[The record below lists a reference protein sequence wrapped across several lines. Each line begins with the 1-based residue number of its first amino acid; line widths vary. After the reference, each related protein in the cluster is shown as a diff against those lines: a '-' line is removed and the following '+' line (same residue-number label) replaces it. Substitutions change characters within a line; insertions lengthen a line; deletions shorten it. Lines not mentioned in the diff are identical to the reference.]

1 MDGIKLYLIIRE
13 LQVAPERIIAFLKK
27 NGHGESITGTGADA
41 EVTDNAYQALRAHF
55 GRGRDRSKPSANR
68 PTNRPTTS
76 AGPSSRYKHSS
87 DVLTS
92 TSGSPNASTS
102 LKEKALQYL
111 RQGLDTPAATFRDG
125 QWEAIRDVVQDSK
138 TVLLVRRTGWGK
150 SMVYFLATRLLRDQG
165 AGPTLLI
172 SPLLAL
178 MRNQIEA
185 AERIGINAATINSS
199 NKEDWDRIERKIHDG
214 AIDVLLISPERLSN
228 ESFRRSV
235 LDRIADRVGLFVV
248 DEAHCI
254 SDWGHDFRPDYQ
266 RITRIVQAM
275 PGNVPVLATTATAN
289 DRVVDDVVQQIGPDM
304 NVSRGPLARSSL
316 RLQNIKMQSPTDRMA
331 WLAEHV
337 PTLSGSGIIYTLT
350 VRDAQNIAEWL
361 QSQGVNVRAYSGRR
375 NNETRQELE
384 QALLNNEVKA
394 LVATVALGMG
404 FDKPDLGF
412 VIHYQRPGSVVH
424 YYQQV
429 GRAGRDGNT
438 AYGVLLHGKE
448 DDDIIDYFIRSSFPV
463 EANVHRVLNVLD
475 DAQDGLKVRG
485 IEQQVNM
492 KQSDIRQVLKF
503 LSVQEQS
510 PVEKSGSRWYRT
522 PVSCAPDREKVKAIK
537 AIRRAEQEEMQR
549 YMEHDGCLMA
559 FLQSALDDPHA
570 SPCGICAGCA
580 DEPLIPEQTPQ
591 DVAQAAATFLQR
603 SEMPIK
609 PRKRWPYTDSLSS
622 YGWKST
628 MADHVR
634 AEEGRALSIWG
645 DAGWGKMVKEGKYE
659 NGRFSDRL
667 VQAAKNMIQQRWK
680 PAPMPEWVT
689 CVPSNN
695 RPELVPNYAARLAQA
710 LNLPFVACVQKVK
723 ANRPQKQMENSE
735 QQTSNLDGVFA
746 VDDSQVHAGPV
757 LLVDDTVDSRWT
769 LTITAALLKEA
780 GAGPVYPFALA
791 KTTPTSA

>member
-1 MDGIKLYLIIRE
+1 MN
-13 LQVAPERIIAFLKK
+13 V
-27 NGHGESITGTGADA
+27 
-41 EVTDNAYQALRAHF
+41 EVTDDAYQALRAHF
-55 GRGRDRSKPSANR
+55 GPGRDISESYA
-68 PTNRPTTS
+68 NRPTTS
-76 AGPSSRYKHSS
+76 RHPPSHNKHPSNI
-87 DVLTS
+87 LMS
-92 TSGSPNASTS
+92 TSGSFDASTG

-111 RQGLDTPAATFRDG
+111 GQGLDIPSATFRDG
-125 QWEAIRDVVQDSK
+125 QWEAIRDVVRGSK

-199 NKEDWDRIERKIHDG
+199 NTEDWDQIESKIHDG

-228 ESFRRSV
+228 ESFRHSV

-266 RITRIVQAM
+266 RITRILQAM

-316 RLQNIKMQSPTDRMA
+316 KLQNIKMQSPTNRMA

-337 PTLSGSGIIYTLT
+337 PTLPGSGIIYTLT
-350 VRDAQNIAEWL
+350 VRDAQNIADWL
-361 QSQGVNVRAYSGRR
+361 QSQGIDARSYSGRC

-384 QALLNNEVKA
+384 QALLNNKVKA

-438 AYGVLLHGKE
+438 AYGILLHGKE

-463 EANVHRVLNVLD
+463 EANVHRVLDALD

-492 KQSDIRQVLKF
+492 KRSDIRQVLKF
-503 LSVQEQS
+503 LSVQGQS

-522 PVSCAPDREKVKAIK
+522 SVSYSSDREKVKAIK

-549 YMEHDGCLMA
+549 YMAHDGCLMA

-570 SPCGICAGCA
+570 SPCGICAGCTG
-580 DEPLIPEQTPQ
+580 ESLIPEQASQ
-591 DVAQAAATFLQR
+591 DVSQAAAKFLRQ
-603 SEMPIK
+603 SEMPIE

-622 YGWKST
+622 YGWRST
-628 MADHVR
+628 MADHVQ
-634 AEEGRALSIWG
+634 AEEGRALSVWG
-645 DAGWGKMVKEGKYE
+645 DAGWGQMVKEGKYE
-659 NGRFSDRL
+659 DERFSDRL

-680 PAPMPEWVT
+680 PDPMPKWIT
-689 CVPSNN
+689 CVPSSSH
-695 RPELVPNYAARLAQA
+695 PDLVPNYAARLAVA
-710 LNLPFVACVQKVK
+710 LNLSFVACVRKTK
-723 ANRPQKQMENSE
+723 ANLPQKQMENSE

-791 KTTPTSA
+791 KTTPTSV